1 MDGQQLTTI
10 FADAIY
16 LVVTMVAVL
25 ITPGLMLGLV
35 IATIQAATSVNEQTL
50 SFLPKLIITLLM
62 VVFAGQWLLTKLGDL
77 FNSLFFNIPMLIG

>member
-1 MDGQQLTTI
+1 
-10 FADAIY
+10 
-16 LVVTMVAVL
+16 
-25 ITPGLMLGLV
+25 MLGLV

-77 FNSLFFNIPMLIG
+77 FIGFRRVQRFIRNF